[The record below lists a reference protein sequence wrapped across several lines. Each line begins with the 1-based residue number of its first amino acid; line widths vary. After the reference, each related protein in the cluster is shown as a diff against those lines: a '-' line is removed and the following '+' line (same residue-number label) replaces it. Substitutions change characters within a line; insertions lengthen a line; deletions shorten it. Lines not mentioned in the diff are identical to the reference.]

1 VVEAAGRKQVVA
13 SGMNRV
19 RSYDLATGELI
30 WECGGLGTNP
40 IATPVTID
48 GIAICMTGHQEPAAV
63 AVPLDARGDV
73 TGTDKVTWYIDD
85 GSTPYVASPVLYDG
99 LLYFTKNRNAILS
112 SIDAKTGEF
121 VINQKRLPEMDS
133 VYASPVAA
141 AGRIY
146 FFSREGNTVVVKHGR
161 ELEVL
166 ATNALDEQAI
176 DATPAIVGNDLI
188 LRGESHLYC
197 ISTGG

>member
-1 VVEAAGRKQVVA
+1 V
-13 SGMNRV
+13 
-19 RSYDLATGELI
+19 
-30 WECGGLGTNP
+30 
-40 IATPVTID
+40 ID

-63 AVPLDARGDV
+63 AVPLDSRGDV
-73 TGTDKVTWYIDD
+73 TGSDKLAWQLDD

-112 SIDAKTGEF
+112 SIDARTGRF
-121 VINQKRLPEMDS
+121 VINQERLPDMETI
-133 VYASPVAA
+133 YASPVAA

-146 FFSREGNTVVVKHGR
+146 IPSREGNTVVVKHDR

-166 ATNALDEQAI
+166 ATNALEEQAI

-197 ISTGG
+197 ISEQ